1 MSLTGPVPEEQY
13 AAVGNRLAELFADS
27 LVEPVMLDALT
38 IFMEEVSEAGFVA
51 LSRAELGAPAP

>member
-1 MSLTGPVPEEQY
+1 MSLTGPVPEEQH
-13 AAVGNRLAELFADS
+13 AAVGNRLAELFADG
-27 LVEPVMLDALT
+27 LRQPLTIDALT